1 MIFLIGFEP
10 MFLSLECPDRLDD
23 VHISTVGVELH
34 VSQLECPNQ
43 LDDKN
48 KLDILV
54 YFFAKKDKVL
64 LES

>member
-1 MIFLIGFEP
+1 